1 MITIKAELAEK
12 LLEKR
17 LQQVVEELRDIASR
31 QNLQLVR
38 DIVNDLYQKSLNEV
52 LIEQNK
58 KLI

>member
-52 LIEQNK
+52 LLEQNK

>member
-31 QNLQLVR
+31 QNLQLVW

-52 LIEQNK
+52 LLEQNK

>member
-12 LLEKR
+12 LLEKK
-17 LQQVVEELRDIASR
+17 LQQVVEELLDIASR

-52 LIEQNK
+52 LLEQNK

>member
-1 MITIKAELAEK
+1 MVTIKAELAEK

-52 LIEQNK
+52 LLEQNK

>member
-31 QNLQLVR
+31 QNLLLVR

-52 LIEQNK
+52 LLEQNK

>member
-38 DIVNDLYQKSLNEV
+38 DIVNGSEMCIRDSC
-52 LIEQNK
+52 
-58 KLI
+58 

>member
-1 MITIKAELAEK
+1 M
-12 LLEKR
+12 
-17 LQQVVEELRDIASR
+17 VEELLDIASR

-52 LIEQNK
+52 LLEQNK

>member
-1 MITIKAELAEK
+1 MVTIKAELAEK

-38 DIVNDLYQKSLNEV
+38 DIVNGFISK
-52 LIEQNK
+52 IFK
-58 KLI
+58 

>member
-38 DIVNDLYQKSLNEV
+38 DIFNDLYQKSLNEV

>member
-38 DIVNDLYQKSLNEV
+38 DIFNDLYQKSLNEV
-52 LIEQNK
+52 LLEQNK